1 MSVKSLKPVLQ
12 EHHSLL
18 SLCQVS
24 QDSHMPQASHLGLPG
39 SQKVKIPGLHQASP
53 HLILRLLT
61 LCVPETS
68 PGSSPAWP
76 RGLHTIAGE
85 HRPVSCHC
93 FAKGRRG
100 LNGGREGIC
109 FQIAG
114 SQRGKK
120 LTCSLPQHPLPALR
134 PPALPPVR
142 WPEKLQ
148 EVLSLAFCTFPGG
161 GRKRKGTP
169 ISRGVLCA
177 KPRAGHFP
185 PLRHEILPLQCP
197 VTLGYR

>member
-12 EHHSLL
+12 EHHGLL

-24 QDSHMPQASHLGLPG
+24 QDSHIPQASHLVLPG

-93 FAKGRRG
+93 SVKGRRG

-120 LTCSLPQHPLPALR
+120 LTCSLPQHPLPALH
-134 PPALPPVR
+134 
-142 WPEKLQ
+142 Q
-148 EVLSLAFCTFPGG
+148 LSLRSGGQRSCRRPLASLSALSQGEAGKERELPFLEASSVPSPGLAVFHHCVM
-161 GRKRKGTP
+161 KF
-169 ISRGVLCA
+169 SLCSV
-177 KPRAGHFP
+177 
-185 PLRHEILPLQCP
+185 Q
-197 VTLGYR
+197 